1 MEATQASARGAAD
14 APDDG
19 LTVATDPPHTTRPT
33 TDPPAPAPP
42 AGLRVDLDVEQDQ
55 EADESAGADHQ
66 DTPADTELDDDAD
79 DEAATTELDDLDDFD
94 DLFAEFLDELPNTG
108 GAARQEYLS
117 IRGFTRVRQVLVQH
131 IKGSPTRP
139 STLGELVS
147 ARQPRA
153 LLLYLLLLA
162 CELRLSSNRRLP
174 LTTVARMLTT
184 ANYPCSPRQARLA
197 IQALVT
203 RHLVRASWS
212 GASVELVPLV
222 ENGSG
227 TVWDAPIGDDE
238 DPDLQRYFTLPNDFF
253 SDEVLDQL
261 HLPGIAVLLVGLKE
275 TSQTAVFS
283 ISVERFAQWYGFSE
297 RTAERGYRE
306 LATAKLMRTHRQFK
320 KDSRMV
326 KGVKSVYH
334 RTLLGEFATQSR
346 RDAQGL
352 ARAARGAVAAKTK
365 ARPHTV
371 MTTTTDIAAPATVTT

>member
-19 LTVATDPPHTTRPT
+19 LTVATDPPHTTSTT
-33 TDPPAPAPP
+33 TDPPAPALP
-42 AGLRVDLDVEQDQ
+42 AGLGDDDVEQDQ
-55 EADESAGADHQ
+55 EANESAGADDQ
-66 DTPADTELDDDAD
+66 ATPADTELDDEAD
-79 DEAATTELDDLDDFD
+79 DEATTTELDDIDDI
-94 DLFAEFLDELPNTG
+94 FAEFLDELPDTG

-131 IKGSPTRP
+131 IQGSPTRP

-197 IQALVT
+197 IQALET

-253 SDEVLDQL
+253 SDDVLDQL

-371 MTTTTDIAAPATVTT
+371 MTTPTDTAVPAPATVTT